1 MTCCRGDLLGR
12 RVLGEL
18 NALGNVALEAVVAG
32 LEELLLVVVGAAD
45 DIDGLL
51 GTAGAKLDG
60 NREELGASGLCNS
73 IAALNTGKV
82 HEAGLDKTLFA
93 LGGPDDLVGES
104 TDVSCELLDHALSS
118 LTGNRRRPWREWRN
132 QHHPLP

>member
-1 MTCCRGDLLGR
+1 
-12 RVLGEL
+12 
-18 NALGNVALEAVVAG
+18 
-32 LEELLLVVVGAAD
+32 VVVGAAD
-45 DIDGLL
+45 NVNGLL

-104 TDVSCELLDHALSS
+104 MEVSYDPEAYVMS
-118 LTGNRRRPWREWRN
+118 TYR
-132 QHHPLP
+132 